1 MKTAT
6 RPPVRVLPEFRA
18 EIGSLLGAGETLSEL
33 LPTAVRNS
41 VQRKHHQQ
49 EFVRRGLA
57 FPENARLAGA
67 AA

>member
-6 RPPVRVLPEFRA
+6 RPPVRVLLEFRA
-18 EIGSLLGAGETLSEL
+18 EIGCRPGAGETLSEL

-41 VQRKHHQQ
+41 VQRRQHQQ
-49 EFVRRGLA
+49 EFVRRGLT
-57 FPENARLAGA
+57 FPENAKLAGA